1 MCMNL
6 EQYICVQICAL
17 LLYKQL
23 YRKICICI
31 YIVLETEAIIKD
43 GELITEHR

>member
-6 EQYICVQICAL
+6 EQKICVQICAL
-17 LLYKQL
+17 LLHIQL

-31 YIVLETEAIIKD
+31 YIVLERVAIIKD
-43 GELITEHR
+43 GE